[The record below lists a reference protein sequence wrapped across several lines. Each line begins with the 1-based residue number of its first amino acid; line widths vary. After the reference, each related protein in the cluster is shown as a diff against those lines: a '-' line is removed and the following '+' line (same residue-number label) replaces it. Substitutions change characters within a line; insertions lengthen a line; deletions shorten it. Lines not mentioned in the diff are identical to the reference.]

1 VLCAEVMIA
10 NQAIRS
16 CIRENK
22 AHQIYSL
29 IQTGGKYGMRTGNQS
44 LYELYEKG
52 VITFDEAMARTT
64 DPEDLKRTF
73 QRGAGTVAAE
83 RPAAAA
89 RRAEAPR
96 RHV

>member
-1 VLCAEVMIA
+1 MVA

-29 IQTGGKYGMRTGNQS
+29 IQTGGKYGMRTMNQALFEVYS
-44 LYELYEKG
+44 QNA
-52 VITFDEAMARTT
+52 ITYDEAMSRTT

-73 QRGAGTVAAE
+73 QRGGGAGGQA
-83 RPAAAA
+83 PGS
-89 RRAEAPR
+89 RRASGSLAGR
-96 RHV
+96 